1 MKNILIV
8 EDSSTVRKL
17 VAFLLKG
24 DDISISEAEDG
35 EEGLILAKEKNF
47 DLLISDY
54 NMPNMNGLELVT
66 ALRTMEHYQNLPILM
81 LTTESDPELKEQGKA
96 LGLTGWIIKPLNP
109 EIFKK
114 VVGKVLKKANA

>member
-24 DDISISEAEDG
+24 DEISISEAEDG
-35 EEGLILAKEKNF
+35 EQGLALAKEKNF

-66 ALRTMEHYQNLPILM
+66 ALRAMEH
-81 LTTESDPELKEQGKA
+81 
-96 LGLTGWIIKPLNP
+96 
-109 EIFKK
+109 
-114 VVGKVLKKANA
+114 